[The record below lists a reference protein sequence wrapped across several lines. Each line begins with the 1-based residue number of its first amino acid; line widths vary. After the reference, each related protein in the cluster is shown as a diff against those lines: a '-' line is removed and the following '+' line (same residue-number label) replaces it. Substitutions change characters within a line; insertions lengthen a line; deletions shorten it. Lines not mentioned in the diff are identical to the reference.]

1 MSKTWIVLKH
11 EFKTIASKPSFWFGI
26 IGMPIVMGALF
37 VVIELVSG
45 AATVAVIAER
55 ESRPGLPQGYVDQA
69 GIIAQAEAGFEPFAD
84 EPAALRALEANA
96 IAAYYVI
103 EADYLS
109 SGRVRRVSKEVDD
122 SLLGSRRE
130 TEAFDKFIARNLL
143 GDDALFAQLDRPVNI
158 RQSTAVAPTRT
169 RTGPSLG
176 GFSPLMYGIA
186 VLFFIVLMTASAYLM
201 QSATKEKENRVIEV
215 VMSSVPPIQLL
226 TGKILGLSLIA
237 LIHLVL
243 WFGSAIVA
251 LVNLPFLR
259 TVIGPISPAA
269 VATTVVFFVLGYF
282 VYASLLA
289 GLGAMMPGTRE
300 TTQYAFFVL
309 FPLFIPIYLNTAIGV
324 EPNGTIA
331 TVLSLFPFT
340 SPIVMPMRL
349 FATREV
355 PVWQVVIGGVLLA
368 MTVGLAIN
376 AAARAFRAQSLL
388 SGTKPSL
395 RQIVAALR

>member
-26 IGMPIVMGALF
+26 IGMPIVIGALF
-37 VVIELVSG
+37 VVIGLVSG

-55 ESRPGLPQGYVDQA
+55 ESRPGLPQGYVDRA

-143 GDDALFAQLDRPVNI
+143 GDDALFAQLDRPVNVQ
-158 RQSTAVAPTRT
+158 QSTAVAPTRT

-176 GFSPLMYGIA
+176 GFSSLVYGIA
-186 VLFFIVLMTASAYLM
+186 MLFFIVLMTASAYLM
-201 QSATKEKENRVIEV
+201 QSVTKEKENRVIEV
-215 VMSSVPPIQLL
+215 VMSSVPPTQLL

-300 TTQYAFFVL
+300 ATQYAFFVL

-355 PVWQVVIGGVLLA
+355 PVWQVVAGGVLLA
-368 MTVGLAIN
+368 MTMGLAIN